1 MYLSKKLIF
10 LFISLLSL
18 NFSLFAQTNKEYMD
32 LLVLYVD
39 EDYEKCVKKAE
50 KYMEKDDTKR
60 DALPYLYSSMAY
72 YEMSRDH
79 KYSEAY
85 PRAYKTSLS
94 YLSKYRKKDKDYKYK
109 EDAMEFTEKLKF
121 EIAEQ
126 VDNYLLTG
134 TDKDLRKIKS
144 LLKKLVKIDPDDVGA
159 QLLLGIYYIYTK
171 DKSSGKIE
179 IKEALEKLEDFGT
192 DIKFE
197 ELTASQQYFL
207 KEGLIAYYEY
217 KHDSDPVEAKKVL
230 LLGKPYFKEGREDL
244 LIEKFSDYTKVL
256 QETNS

>member
-1 MYLSKKLIF
+1 MYLTKKLTF
-10 LFISLLSL
+10 LFLTLLTVSNSLS
-18 NFSLFAQTNKEYMD
+18 AQTNNEYMD

-39 EDYEKCVKKAE
+39 EDYEKCIKKAE
-50 KYMEKDDTKR
+50 KYMDKDETKR

-109 EDAMEFTEKLKF
+109 EDALEFTEKLKF
-121 EIAEQ
+121 EIGEQ

-159 QLLLGIYYIYTK
+159 QLLLGVYYIYTK

-179 IKEALEKLEDFGT
+179 IKEALEKLEGFGT
-192 DIKFE
+192 DIKFKD
-197 ELTASQQYFL
+197 LTASQQYFL

-217 KHDSDPVEAKKVL
+217 KHESDPAEAKKIL
-230 LLGKPYFKEGREDL
+230 LLGKPYFIKGEEDL
-244 LIEKFSDYTKVL
+244 LIENISDYLKAL

>member
-1 MYLSKKLIF
+1 MHRIKKLI
-10 LFISLLSL
+10 LLLIILLSL
-18 NFSLFAQTNKEYMD
+18 QSKLSAQTDKEYMD

-50 KYMEKDDTKR
+50 KYMEKDETKR
-60 DALPYLYSSMAY
+60 DALPYLYSSMSY

-94 YLSKYRKKDKDYKYK
+94 YLAKYRKKDKDFIYKD
-109 EDAMEFTEKLKF
+109 DALEFTEKIKF
-121 EIAEQ
+121 EIGEQ

-159 QLLLGIYYIYTK
+159 QLLLGVYYIYTK

-179 IKEALEKLEDFGT
+179 IKEALEKLEGLGSE
-192 DIKFE
+192 IKFD
-197 ELTASQQYFL
+197 ELTASEQYFL
-207 KEGLIAYYEY
+207 KEGLIAYYEL
-217 KHDSDPVEAKKVL
+217 KREADPAEAKKIL
-230 LLGKPYFKEGREDL
+230 LLGKPYYKEEQEDL
-244 LIEKFSDYTKVL
+244 LIENYSDYLKAL